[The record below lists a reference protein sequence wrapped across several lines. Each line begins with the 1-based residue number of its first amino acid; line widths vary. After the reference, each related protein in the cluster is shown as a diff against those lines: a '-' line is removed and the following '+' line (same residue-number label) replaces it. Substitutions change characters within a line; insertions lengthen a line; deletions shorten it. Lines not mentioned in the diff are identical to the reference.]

1 MGVKRFSSSTASLD
15 SCSNRPN
22 LCGQDQLN
30 PMKQPTRILIVD
42 DHYVVRQ
49 GLKQII
55 AEQLPVVEFGEAS
68 NGNEALELVWNKE
81 WDVLLLDVVMSGRGG
96 LDTMKEVHRSK
107 PDLPVII
114 LSMQSASQFAVR
126 AIKLGAFAYIQK
138 DSAGLE
144 LIEAVQ
150 AALLGQKY
158 ITPFVAELMAREM
171 MSGNGRLAHQGLSD
185 REYQVLCLL
194 GSGQTVKEIGARFSL
209 SAKTIS
215 TYRTRIL
222 GKMGLKN
229 NAQITHYVVK
239 NGLTAG
245 KEEE

>member
-1 MGVKRFSSSTASLD
+1 MKRA
-15 SCSNRPN
+15 
-22 LCGQDQLN
+22 
-30 PMKQPTRILIVD
+30 TRILIVD

-49 GLKQII
+49 GLKQVI
-55 AEQLPVVEFGEAS
+55 AEKLPSVEFGEAS
-68 NGNEALELVWNKE
+68 NGNEALELVWIE
-81 WDVLLLDVVMSGRGG
+81 DWDVLLLDIVMSGRGG

-107 PDLPVII
+107 PKLPVII
-114 LSMQSASQFAVR
+114 LSMQSAAQFAVR
-126 AIKLGAFAYIQK
+126 SIKLGAFAYIQK

-171 MSGNGRLAHQGLSD
+171 MSGRAQSAHEKLSD

-194 GSGQTVKEIGARFSL
+194 GSGKTVKEIGARFSL
-209 SAKTIS
+209 SSKTIS

-222 GKMGLKN
+222 EKMGLKN
-229 NAQITHYVVK
+229 NSQITHYVFR
-239 NGLTAG
+239 NGLTASM
-245 KEEE
+245 EEE